1 MQFAAMMMEEAKLG
15 GLSALALSMPF
26 DEATD
31 LMGDT
36 GRHGDK
42 GRWGDMD
49 MGRHG
54 YGETWRPT

>member
-1 MQFAAMMMEEAKLG
+1 MQFAAMMMEEAKQG

-31 LMGDT
+31 T
-36 GRHGDK
+36 GRHGE
-42 GRWGDMD
+42 GRHWQTWTWGDMD

-54 YGETWRPT
+54 ARPE